1 MLGVTRHLWRVEKI
15 EMRSS
20 GPRIKKAGL
29 RTIAEALPVHRLG
42 LGALPLSID
51 DHESLSAST
60 RPLGKNKVATI
71 VDPARLNTMRSALGK
86 NTALAGAKV
95 KETDLKATA
104 HSSSK
109 CNFGRIARIPRCL
122 GTMRADVCRNFGQ
135 GSRGKLDF
143 IQLRFPPSV

>member
-20 GPRIKKAGL
+20 VPRIKKAGL

-42 LGALPLSID
+42 LGALPLGID

-104 HSSSK
+104 DGSSK
-109 CNFGRIARIPRCL
+109 CNF
-122 GTMRADVCRNFGQ
+122 
-135 GSRGKLDF
+135 
-143 IQLRFPPSV
+143 